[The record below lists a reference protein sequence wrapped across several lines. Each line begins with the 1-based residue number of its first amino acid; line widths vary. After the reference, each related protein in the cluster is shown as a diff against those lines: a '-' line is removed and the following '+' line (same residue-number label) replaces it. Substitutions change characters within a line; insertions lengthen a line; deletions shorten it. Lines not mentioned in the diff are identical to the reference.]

1 MPLGMGQRAGQSGMQ
16 NFISQALSQQGGPT
30 AEQASQAYQMA
41 QQGGFTPDDLAAM
54 SGGRYDANTIR
65 SSMGDLNQMNPNM
78 QQQIPRQVS
87 YGSEQAEG
95 AVYEGMQR
103 GMGSLGAAR
112 GDIIQGFGR
121 ATKGLQPYVQPGY
134 QANDLQAALSGAL
147 GAEAQATAFENY
159 QNSPGQ
165 AWLQQQGD
173 RALTRNAAA
182 LGGLGGGNV
191 QRELV
196 QFGQGLANQDLQ
208 NQFGRLGDVATRGL
222 SSSTTI
228 AGLEGQQAQMLGQLG
243 QAGANMQFGAGRDI
257 GQIRQRAG
265 QDIANAV
272 QNTTSSLSN
281 LVSGQGA
288 GVADIM
294 NQGTVNVNNLI
305 QAAMQGDA
313 AAIQQ
318 LGGSLANVNMSGA
331 GQFGGQPIT
340 QGQPSN
346 MLGNLGS
353 IAQGAAG
360 MMQYWPKAQTQTTNP
375 AGGSVYNFG
384 NGYGAGPNQS
394 S

>member
-1 MPLGMGQRAGQSGMQ
+1 MPLGIGQRAGQSGMQ
-16 NFISQALSQQGGPT
+16 NFINQALSQQGGPT
-30 AEQASQAYQMA
+30 VEQANQAYQMA

-78 QQQIPRQVS
+78 QQQIPQQVS
-87 YGSEQAEG
+87 YGSEPAEQAI
-95 AVYEGMQR
+95 YSGMQR
-103 GMGSLGAAR
+103 GLGSLGAAR
-112 GDIIQGFGR
+112 GDIKQGFGR
-121 ATKGLQPYVQPGY
+121 ATGNLQPFVRPGQ

-147 GAEAQATAFENY
+147 GAEAQAAAFENY

-222 SSSTTI
+222 SSATTI
-228 AGLEGQQAQMLGQLG
+228 GGLEAQQAQMLGQLG

-272 QNTTSSLSN
+272 QNTTSSLAN

-294 NQGTVNVNNLI
+294 GQGSINVNNLI

-318 LGGSLANVNMSGA
+318 LGGSLANVNMQGA

-346 MLGNLGS
+346 MLGQLGQL
-353 IAQGAAG
+353 AQGAAG
-360 MMQYWPKAQTQTTNP
+360 MMQYWPR
-375 AGGSVYNFG
+375 
-384 NGYGAGPNQS
+384 
-394 S
+394 